1 MYRHQKIEKG
11 GINMKEGYKKLDR
24 NILQNKKRRIISSN
38 EALKDIVP
46 IKWSDD
52 VINGRKK
59 VTIGR

>member
-1 MYRHQKIEKG
+1 
-11 GINMKEGYKKLDR
+11 MKEGYKKLDR

-38 EALKDIVP
+38 EALK
-46 IKWSDD
+46 WSDD

>member
-1 MYRHQKIEKG
+1 
-11 GINMKEGYKKLDR
+11 MKEGYKKLDR

-52 VINGRKK
+52 VIKGRKK